1 MHPYL
6 RKMGDFK
13 DLGVNKELLK
23 AVEDMGFV
31 SPTAVQEQ
39 AIPYLLKGK
48 KDLVALAQT
57 GTGKTAAFG
66 LPCIQL
72 VDRKIKDVQTI
83 ILCPTRELCIQI
95 SKDLMKFAKHLDYV
109 KIVAVYGGTSIEN
122 QIKSIKRGVQI
133 IVGTP
138 GRTKDL
144 INRRVLKLDI
154 VNKVVLDEADEM
166 LSMGFK
172 EDLNYILDT
181 TSKNRQTMLF
191 SATMSREVRSISKKF
206 MKDAEEITVEKLN
219 SGAKNVEHH
228 VYNVNSRDKYDTLK
242 RIADFNPDIY
252 GIVFCR
258 TRRETQQIANK
269 FMDDGYNADAIHG
282 ELSQSQRDDV
292 MSKFRQ
298 KSLQILIATDV
309 AARGLDV
316 DSLTHVINYSLPDD
330 PEVYTH
336 RSGRTGR
343 AGKNGISIAISNSR
357 EGRKLKSIENKS
369 QINFLKKDVPS
380 GKDICSKQLFKL
392 IERIQKVKVDE
403 KQIEPFLEDIYSKLE
418 MLSREELIKHFVS
431 AEFNK
436 FLDYY
441 NKSKDVKNESKKDDR
456 SENRKPF
463 NERSSNR
470 ESFVN
475 FSINIGRKNGVSPI
489 ELISLVNRALKSNE
503 IEIGGI
509 DIRESYT
516 IFEIDGSV
524 KNDLIKKIPKIDF
537 NGNDLSI
544 KETEEKV
551 ERKFSKQKK
560 SKSYSSDRRSR
571 NNSERDFKSK
581 GNFRS
586 NRNNKR
592 KKNRF

>member
-1 MHPYL
+1 
-6 RKMGDFK
+6 MGDFK
-13 DLGVNKELLK
+13 DLGVNKGLLK
-23 AVEDMGFV
+23 AVEEMGFV

-48 KDLVALAQT
+48 KDLIALAQT

-66 LPCIQL
+66 LPCIQH
-72 VDRKIKDVQTI
+72 VDRKVKDVQTI

-122 QIKSIKRGVQI
+122 QIKSIKKGVQI

-206 MKDAEEITVEKLN
+206 MRDAEEITVEKLN

-228 VYNVNSRDKYDTLK
+228 VYNVNSKDKYDTLK

-269 FMDDGYNADAIHG
+269 FMNDGYNADAIHG

-369 QINFLKKDVPS
+369 QINFIRKDVPS

-392 IERIQKVKVDE
+392 IEKIQKVKVDE

-418 MLSREELIKHFVS
+418 SLSREDLIKHFVS

-441 NKSKDVKNESKKDDR
+441 NKSKDVKNENKRNDKG
-456 SENRKPF
+456 ENRKPF

-470 ESFVN
+470 DSFIN

-516 IFEIDGSV
+516 IFEIDGSI

-537 NGNDLSI
+537 NGNSLSI
-544 KETEEKV
+544 KQTEEKV
-551 ERKFSKQKK
+551 EKRFSKEKK
-560 SKSYSSDRRSR
+560 KKTHSSGRRNR
-571 NNSERDFKSK
+571 NNSDRDYNKK
-581 GNFRS
+581 GNFR
-586 NRNNKR
+586 NKR
-592 KKNRF
+592 KNKRF

>member
-1 MHPYL
+1 
-6 RKMGDFK
+6 MGNFK
-13 DLGVNKELLK
+13 DLGINKGLLK
-23 AVEDMGFV
+23 SIEELGFE
-31 SPTAVQEQ
+31 SPTPVQEQ
-39 AIPYLLKGK
+39 AIPILLKDK
-48 KDLVALAQT
+48 TDLIALAQT

-66 LPCIQL
+66 LPSIQQI
-72 VDRKIKDVQTI
+72 DPKIKNVQTI

-95 SKDLMKFAKHLDYV
+95 SKDLLTYSKYLDYV

-122 QIKSIKRGVQI
+122 QIKSIKKGVQI
-133 IVGTP
+133 VVGTP

-144 INRRVLKLDI
+144 IKRRVLKLDI
-154 VNKVVLDEADEM
+154 VNRVVLDEADEM

-181 TSKNRQTMLF
+181 TSENRQTMLF

-206 MKDAEEITVEKLN
+206 MKDSKEITVEKLN

-242 RIADFNPDIY
+242 RIADFNPSIY

-258 TRRETQQIANK
+258 TRRETQDIANK
-269 FMDDGYNADAIHG
+269 FMNDGYNADAIHG
-282 ELSQSQRDDV
+282 ELSQSQRDEV
-292 MSKFRQ
+292 MSRFRD

-369 QINFLKKDVPS
+369 QINFIRKDVPS
-380 GKDICSKQLFKL
+380 GKEICSKQLFKL
-392 IERIQKVKVDE
+392 IEKIEKVKVDE
-403 KQIEPFLEDIYSKLE
+403 KQIEPFLPDIYSKLE
-418 MLSREELIKHFVS
+418 WLSREDLIKHFVS

-441 NKSKDVKNESKKDDR
+441 NKSKDIKSESKKADK
-456 SENRKPF
+456 SF
-463 NERSSNR
+463 GERSRRRTDFSNL
-470 ESFVN
+470 
-475 FSINIGRKNGVSPI
+475 SINIGRKNGVTPI
-489 ELISLVNRALKSNE
+489 ELISLVNRVVKSNE
-503 IEIGGI
+503 MEIGAI

-516 IFEIDGSV
+516 IFEIDNQVEKDLMKKISKVDFDGV
-524 KNDLIKKIPKIDF
+524 DLI
-537 NGNDLSI
+537 I
-544 KETEEKV
+544 KESKEKA
-551 ERKFSKQKK
+551 ERKFQRDKNNKSSFNKGKK
-560 SKSYSSDRRSR
+560 RRG
-571 NNSERDFKSK
+571 DFDKGFK
-581 GNFRS
+581 GNSGRK
-586 NRNNKR
+586 NKKKGRYNN
-592 KKNRF
+592 

>member
-1 MHPYL
+1 
-6 RKMGDFK
+6 MGNFK
-13 DLGVNKELLK
+13 VLGINNELLK
-23 AVEDMGFV
+23 AVEEIGFV
-31 SPTAVQEQ
+31 KPTAVQEQ
-39 AIPYLLKGK
+39 AIPCLLKGK
-48 KDLVALAQT
+48 KDLIALAQT

-66 LPCIQL
+66 LPCIQQI
-72 VDRKIKDVQTI
+72 DRNLREVQTI

-95 SKDLMKFAKHLDYV
+95 SKDLIQFAKHLDYV

-122 QIKSIKRGVQI
+122 QIKSIKKGVQI

-144 INRRVLKLDI
+144 INRRVLKLDL

-191 SATMSREVRSISKKF
+191 SATMSKEVKSISKKF

-228 VYNVNSRDKYDTLK
+228 IYNVNSKDKYDTLK

-269 FMDDGYNADAIHG
+269 FINDGYNADAIHG
-282 ELSQSQRDDV
+282 ELSQGQRDDV
-292 MSKFRQ
+292 MAKFRQ

-316 DSLTHVINYSLPDD
+316 ENLTHVINYSLPDD

-343 AGKNGISIAISNSR
+343 AGKSGISIAISNSR

-369 QINFLKKDVPS
+369 QINFIRKNVPS

-392 IERIQKVKVDE
+392 IEKIQKVKVDE
-403 KQIEPFLEDIYSKLE
+403 KQIEPYLEDIYSKLE
-418 MLSREELIKHFVS
+418 SLSREDLIKHFVS
-431 AEFNK
+431 SEFNK
-436 FLDYY
+436 FLEYY
-441 NKSKDVKNESKKDDR
+441 NKSKDVKNEIKRVDKNQ
-456 SENRKPF
+456 NRKSF
-463 NERSSNR
+463 TNRSYNR
-470 ESFVN
+470 ESFIN

-489 ELISLVNRALKSNE
+489 ELISLINRALKSNE

-516 IFEIDGSV
+516 IFEIDELV
-524 KNDLIKKIPKIDF
+524 KKDLINKIPKIDF
-537 NGNDLSI
+537 KGNNLSI
-544 KETEEKV
+544 KETNEEV
-551 ERKFSKQKK
+551 EKKFSKQKK
-560 SKSYSSDRRSR
+560 KNSHFSRRNR
-571 NNSERDFKSK
+571 KRSERDFKSK
-581 GNFRS
+581 VNFSGKRK
-586 NRNNKR
+586 NKK

>member
-1 MHPYL
+1 
-6 RKMGDFK
+6 MGNFK
-13 DLGVNKELLK
+13 DLGVNKGLLK
-23 AVEDMGFV
+23 AVEEMGFV

-48 KDLVALAQT
+48 KDLIALAQT

-66 LPCIQL
+66 LPCIQH
-72 VDRKIKDVQTI
+72 VDRKVKDVQTI
-83 ILCPTRELCIQI
+83 VLCPTRELCIQI

-122 QIKSIKRGVQI
+122 QIKSIKKGVQI

-191 SATMSREVRSISKKF
+191 SATMSREVRSISKKY
-206 MKDAEEITVEKLN
+206 MKDAEEITVERLN

-228 VYNVNSRDKYDTLK
+228 VYNVNSKDKYDTLK

-269 FMDDGYNADAIHG
+269 FMNDGYNADAIHG

-369 QINFLKKDVPS
+369 QINFIRKDVPS

-392 IERIQKVKVDE
+392 IERIQKVKVDQ

-418 MLSREELIKHFVS
+418 SLSREDLIKHFVS

-441 NKSKDVKNESKKDDR
+441 NKSKDVKNENKRNDKG
-456 SENRKPF
+456 ENRKPF

-470 ESFVN
+470 NSFIN

-489 ELISLVNRALKSNE
+489 ELISLINRALKSNE

-516 IFEIDGSV
+516 IFEIDGSI

-537 NGNDLSI
+537 NGNSLSI
-544 KETEEKV
+544 KQTEEKV
-551 ERKFSKQKK
+551 EKRFSKEKK
-560 SKSYSSDRRSR
+560 KKRYSSAKRNR
-571 NNSERDFKSK
+571 NNSERDYKTK
-581 GNFRS
+581 GNFR
-586 NRNNKR
+586 NKR
-592 KKNRF
+592 KNKRKNKRF

>member
-1 MHPYL
+1 
-6 RKMGDFK
+6 MGNFK
-13 DLGVNKELLK
+13 DLGVNKGLLK
-23 AVEDMGFV
+23 AVEEMGFV
-31 SPTAVQEQ
+31 SPTAVQEL
-39 AIPYLLKGK
+39 AIPYLLNGK
-48 KDLVALAQT
+48 KDLIALAQT

-66 LPCIQL
+66 LPCIQH
-72 VDRKIKDVQTI
+72 VDPKVKDVQTI
-83 ILCPTRELCIQI
+83 VLCPTRELCIQI

-122 QIKSIKRGVQI
+122 QIKFIKKGVQI

-191 SATMSREVRSISKKF
+191 SATMSKEVRSISKKY
-206 MKDAEEITVEKLN
+206 MKDAEEITVERLN

-228 VYNVNSRDKYDTLK
+228 VYNVNSKDKYDTLK
-242 RIADFNPDIY
+242 RIADFNTDIY

-269 FMDDGYNADAIHG
+269 FMNDGYNADAIHG

-357 EGRKLKSIENKS
+357 A
-369 QINFLKKDVPS
+369 V
-380 GKDICSKQLFKL
+380 
-392 IERIQKVKVDE
+392 
-403 KQIEPFLEDIYSKLE
+403 
-418 MLSREELIKHFVS
+418 
-431 AEFNK
+431 
-436 FLDYY
+436 
-441 NKSKDVKNESKKDDR
+441 
-456 SENRKPF
+456 
-463 NERSSNR
+463 
-470 ESFVN
+470 
-475 FSINIGRKNGVSPI
+475 
-489 ELISLVNRALKSNE
+489 
-503 IEIGGI
+503 
-509 DIRESYT
+509 SYT
-516 IFEIDGSV
+516 HLTLPTS
-524 KNDLIKKIPKIDF
+524 DL
-537 NGNDLSI
+537 
-544 KETEEKV
+544 V
-551 ERKFSKQKK
+551 
-560 SKSYSSDRRSR
+560 
-571 NNSERDFKSK
+571 
-581 GNFRS
+581 
-586 NRNNKR
+586 
-592 KKNRF
+592 